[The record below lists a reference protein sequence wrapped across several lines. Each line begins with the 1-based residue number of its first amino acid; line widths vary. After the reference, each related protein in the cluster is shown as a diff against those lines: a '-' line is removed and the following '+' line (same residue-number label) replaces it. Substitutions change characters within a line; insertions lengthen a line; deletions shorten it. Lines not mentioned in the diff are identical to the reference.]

1 MEASFAK
8 AKRIRALRTSTALKT
23 KLASLEAAA
32 NNTGG
37 SLLETILLI
46 REENEC
52 KAEGRRAEEEKR
64 HRGEVA
70 AQEARYLADK
80 AEAQERRREE
90 KLER

>member
-37 SLLETILLI
+37 RLLETILLI
-46 REENEC
+46 REEIEC
-52 KAEGRRAEEEKR
+52 KAEERRAEEEKR